1 MWGIG
6 VDSDQY
12 QLVPPELQPYILT
25 SMLKKVDVAVY
36 DTIER
41 LTAGEFVGGP
51 QEFDLSTGGID
62 YATSGGFVDDI
73 AADLDAFKEQIIAGD
88 IEVPTTP

>member
-12 QLVPPELQPYILT
+12 NLVDEALQPYILT
-25 SMLKKVDVAVY
+25 SMLKMVDVATFN
-36 DTIER
+36 TIEAFC
-41 LTAGEFVGGP
+41 AGEFEAGEQV
-51 QEFDLSTGGID
+51 FDLAVDGVGYSTTGGFI
-62 YATSGGFVDDI
+62 DDI
-73 AADLDAFKEQIIAGD
+73 AGEIDAFKEQIISGD